1 MDAPLRKGQVLE
13 SSRYPEPVKVIELE
27 PYGGDGIWL
36 LRAVGV
42 NSRQYYEEILTTDE
56 LRALCPAAPPAS
68 DFRGDSEL
76 FFLGIEAH
84 RLRAAYLFDPL
95 LAVNVSQ
102 IDPLPHQIEAVYHY
116 ILRQPDVRFLLADD
130 PGAGKTIMAGL
141 LLKELKYRGDRASHA
156 AGCAGAP
163 EVPVAAGD
171 EGEVRRAVRHH

>member
-1 MDAPLRKGQVLE
+1 MDAPLREGQVLH
-13 SSRYPEPVKVIELE
+13 SSRYPEPVEVIKLE
-27 PYGGDGIWL
+27 PYGGQGQWL
-36 LRAVGV
+36 LIAAGIETHKIYR
-42 NSRQYYEEILTTDE
+42 EILTTDA
-56 LRALCPAAPPAS
+56 LQALCPTPPPTR

-156 AGCAGAP
+156 AGRARAP

>member
-1 MDAPLRKGQVLE
+1 MDAPLREGQVLH
-13 SSRYPEPVKVIELE
+13 SSRYPEPVEVIKLE
-27 PYGGDGIWL
+27 PYGGQGQWL
-36 LRAVGV
+36 LIAAGIETHKIYR
-42 NSRQYYEEILTTDE
+42 EILTTDA
-56 LRALCPAAPPAS
+56 LQALCPTPPPTR

-141 LLKELKYRGDRASHA
+141 LLKELKYRGVVHRTLLV
-156 AGCAGAP
+156 
-163 EVPVAAGD
+163 VPGHLKYQWQ
-171 EGEVRRAVRHH
+171 RR

>member
-1 MDAPLRKGQVLE
+1 MDTPIREGQVLE
-13 SSRYPEPVKVIELE
+13 SSRYPEPVEVIKLE
-27 PYGGDGIWL
+27 PYDGQGRWKLI
-36 LRAVGV
+36 AAGV
-42 NSRQYYEEILTTDE
+42 ETEKTYREILTTDE
-56 LRALCPAAPPAS
+56 LQSLCPITLPVR
-68 DFRGDSEL
+68 DLQGDAEL

-141 LLKELKYRGDRASHA
+141 LLKELKYRGSCIARCWSCP
-156 AGCAGAP
+156 GT
-163 EVPVAAGD
+163 
-171 EGEVRRAVRHH
+171 